1 MITRIQ
7 AAMISTVLGRTSE
20 WVPTLEREI
29 GKEGYEF
36 STLPA
41 LGQFGED
48 EESPPSPSILAHADT
63 LEPDG

>member
-1 MITRIQ
+1 
-7 AAMISTVLGRTSE
+7 MISGVLGRASE
-20 WVPTLEREI
+20 WFPTLEREI
-29 GKEGYEF
+29 GKEGHKF
-36 STLPA
+36 SALSA